1 MEVKSYVIGIT
12 GHRDLNESTSTQL
25 AVKIQQFLD
34 EIITLLPNT
43 PIEIITGMADGAD
56 RILAKEAINKGL
68 NIHAVLPMSEAEYK
82 ADFSDES
89 WQDYQKI
96 LTNTL
101 VRTTVLAVENIDN
114 IKAQEQGS
122 ERNKYYHA
130 LAQYLVEQ
138 SNVIIAVWDGVNR
151 GLKGGTGDVV
161 LSFLG
166 AKAIDDELT
175 EQKVNYCTSETLT
188 TDNSHVIYWLPVASE
203 GNNHHQIDSS
213 NSTACYLIG
222 GLGSYTVKQELVMP
236 EQLKLS
242 MEQRDEYNGQVEKL
256 SEQNKI
262 SSDYSL
268 LNKYQGDSHDIAAL
282 KRLDNDFLRA
292 DAVALANQKQSD
304 SQFKLFS
311 FMAAAMGLFFLVY
324 AKIVASKLL
333 LIGYLTLFIFGWLFF
348 KGTEKHKYFTK
359 HLTARVL
366 AETLRTQFYLK
377 LINKNDADK
386 VIKLMDVTGIS
397 QFSGA
402 SWIKELVKAHQS
414 SKQEQ
419 STSQQ
424 DYNMEFVCKNW
435 LEDQAN
441 YFAVKAKKLTQY
453 HHKLEKIKAILFSMS
468 AIATLMLIFFKYQL
482 VGITLFAHVDA
493 KTFTVL
499 LMGLLP
505 FWLGVWEIYQNKMAI
520 KELLWQYRNQ
530 SLVFNQAKQQLDNAT
545 TMAQKTEILTN
556 LAEHSMMENYI
567 WIIHRYHR
575 EHEPPT
581 AG

>member
-188 TDNSHVIYWLPVASE
+188 TDNSHVFYWLPVASE

-242 MEQRDEYNGQVEKL
+242 MEQRDEYNGQVKKL

-268 LNKYQGDSHDIAAL
+268 LN
-282 KRLDNDFLRA
+282 N
-292 DAVALANQKQSD
+292 
-304 SQFKLFS
+304 
-311 FMAAAMGLFFLVY
+311 
-324 AKIVASKLL
+324 
-333 LIGYLTLFIFGWLFF
+333 
-348 KGTEKHKYFTK
+348 
-359 HLTARVL
+359 
-366 AETLRTQFYLK
+366 
-377 LINKNDADK
+377 
-386 VIKLMDVTGIS
+386 
-397 QFSGA
+397 
-402 SWIKELVKAHQS
+402 
-414 SKQEQ
+414 
-419 STSQQ
+419 
-424 DYNMEFVCKNW
+424 
-435 LEDQAN
+435 
-441 YFAVKAKKLTQY
+441 
-453 HHKLEKIKAILFSMS
+453 
-468 AIATLMLIFFKYQL
+468 
-482 VGITLFAHVDA
+482 
-493 KTFTVL
+493 
-499 LMGLLP
+499 
-505 FWLGVWEIYQNKMAI
+505 
-520 KELLWQYRNQ
+520 
-530 SLVFNQAKQQLDNAT
+530 
-545 TMAQKTEILTN
+545 
-556 LAEHSMMENYI
+556 
-567 WIIHRYHR
+567 
-575 EHEPPT
+575 
-581 AG
+581 